1 MNTTRRLRRVGSAIW
16 AVGAAAVV
24 GCMGCGLASMGA
36 RAADANHDEAKVPA
50 YTLPD
55 PLTRA
60 DGRPVTSARQWRSV
74 RRDEVLGLF
83 RHHVYGRSPGRPR
96 GMSFEVRAV
105 EPRALGGAAT
115 RKQVRVWFT
124 GRTDGPWLDLLLYV
138 PNGARGP
145 VPAFLGLNFKG
156 NHAVTRETDVP
167 LTTRWMRNDPKEGRI
182 DHRAT
187 EASRGTE
194 VSSWPIRRVLDRGF
208 ALATVYYGDLEPDH
222 ADGWK
227 DGVRS
232 VFPVDGSR
240 EAVAAAE
247 RITELAPD
255 AWGAIGAWA
264 WGLSRAL
271 DYLQTDPAVDGRRV
285 AVIGH
290 SRLGK
295 TALWAGAED
304 ERFAMVVSN
313 NSGEGGAALARR
325 RFGEQTLRINTAF
338 PHWFCGQFKQ
348 YNDREDA
355 IPVDQHELLALSP
368 WPGQFILEYRQRSHT
383 WVGCPCPGSGG
394 PRDTWFL
401 RVEMGRMDRNGGA
414 GSCRKGLFT
423 VFPSRFAGAVRLS
436 PHFQRFSS
444 AREAPSRWV

>member
-1 MNTTRRLRRVGSAIW
+1 
-16 AVGAAAVV
+16 
-24 GCMGCGLASMGA
+24 
-36 RAADANHDEAKVPA
+36 
-50 YTLPD
+50 
-55 PLTRA
+55 
-60 DGRPVTSARQWRSV
+60 
-74 RRDEVLGLF
+74 
-83 RHHVYGRSPGRPR
+83 
-96 GMSFEVRAV
+96 MSFEVRAV

-227 DGVRS
+227 DGVRA

-271 DYLQTDPAVDGRRV
+271 DYLQTDAAVDGRRV

-355 IPVDQHELLALSP
+355 IPVDQHELLALVAPRPLYVASASQDLWADP
-368 WPGQFILEYRQRSHT
+368 HGEFLAARAAGPVYALFGLTGVGVDVMPAIDQPVGEAIGYHNRFGGHAMTEYDWARYLDFAHRH
-383 WVGCPCPGSGG
+383 
-394 PRDTWFL
+394 L
-401 RVEMGRMDRNGGA
+401 RRR
-414 GSCRKGLFT
+414 
-423 VFPSRFAGAVRLS
+423 
-436 PHFQRFSS
+436 
-444 AREAPSRWV
+444 